1 MNEWQFY
8 LQARH
13 LLRSAVWPGSSTKV
27 WGNQVYITA
36 GPTEDAVPQLPPP
49 FALIRPGSAQA
60 DPEFEDEIVLSVEFV
75 VQLVTALPQDVL
87 GEIPLVGGS
96 RPSETAS
103 GGMGLLEIQDRLYS
117 ELKLLNIQNGV
128 IIQNRGRGVVA
139 ADQVPQYGYAAYRD
153 YNFEFLAS
161 VDRYYPAPTSFNATA
176 STGGSVALS
185 WKLAPARFDRL
196 ALILRRASGTTAP
209 ATSTDGPSVGVGATD
224 TSKSDTGLPS
234 GSHSYSL
241 FQTYDERTPQGT
253 GGSPTTQTDVSD
265 PVTLTVVVP

>member
-1 MNEWQFY
+1 
-8 LQARH
+8 
-13 LLRSAVWPGSSTKV
+13 
-27 WGNQVYITA
+27 
-36 GPTEDAVPQLPPP
+36 
-49 FALIRPGSAQA
+49 
-60 DPEFEDEIVLSVEFV
+60 
-75 VQLVTALPQDVL
+75 
-87 GEIPLVGGS
+87 
-96 RPSETAS
+96 
-103 GGMGLLEIQDRLYS
+103 MGLLEIQDRLYN

-196 ALILRRASGTTAP
+196 GLILRRASGTTAP
-209 ATSTDGPSVGVGATD
+209 ATSTDGSSVSVGATD
-224 TSKSDTGLPS
+224 TSKSDTGLSS

-241 FQTYDERTPQGT
+241 FQTSMSELPRGP
-253 GGSPTTQTDVSD
+253 
-265 PVTLTVVVP
+265 